1 MKRCENCKI
10 TFSDSVN
17 FCTECGQTLVYVPD
31 TLPYDSEENRQKPK
45 RKKKRSIWKVILIT
59 LIVIVIGFVVLL
71 NYIMNAA
78 TYLRVEP
85 NMLVA
90 DKNGGETVVD
100 VDYDGYVWV
109 INHIPD
115 WIEVE
120 EYEQSFNIKA
130 EENLTGHN
138 REGSITVQSGDFL
151 AQVVILQKGQAT
163 YIKTSKT
170 SLHFDE
176 DGGRETITVDT
187 DGCDYTVEYSDFLS
201 VSTNDDEIKIKAYS
215 NSDEYRSGY
224 VTISEDNIRTLH
236 TYYSGWN
243 LIIIVMDL
251 EAFLVPSVW
260 GKVAGDTVCS
270 TLNVGC
276 VLVQALCNVELVTE
290 QVKESN
296 YF

>member
-1 MKRCENCKI
+1 M
-10 TFSDSVN
+10 
-17 FCTECGQTLVYVPD
+17 
-31 TLPYDSEENRQKPK
+31 
-45 RKKKRSIWKVILIT
+45 IT

-151 AQVVILQKGQAT
+151 L
-163 YIKTSKT
+163 
-170 SLHFDE
+170 
-176 DGGRETITVDT
+176 R
-187 DGCDYTVEYSDFLS
+187 
-201 VSTNDDEIKIKAYS
+201 
-215 NSDEYRSGY
+215 
-224 VTISEDNIRTLH
+224 
-236 TYYSGWN
+236 
-243 LIIIVMDL
+243 
-251 EAFLVPSVW
+251 
-260 GKVAGDTVCS
+260 
-270 TLNVGC
+270 
-276 VLVQALCNVELVTE
+276 
-290 QVKESN
+290 
-296 YF
+296 

>member
-31 TLPYDSEENRQKPK
+31 TLPYNPEENRQKPK

-224 VTISEDNIRTLH
+224 VTISEDNIRTRIH
-236 TYYSGWN
+236 ITQGGTCNNCHGSGSVSCTQCMGQGGWGYGMFYSQCW
-243 LIIIVMDL
+243 
-251 EAFLVPSVW
+251 
-260 GKVAGDTVCS
+260 
-270 TLNVGC
+270 
-276 VLVQALCNVELVTE
+276 LCLGSGSLQCGTCYGTGERE
-290 QVKESN
+290 
-296 YF
+296 

>member
-1 MKRCENCKI
+1 M
-10 TFSDSVN
+10 
-17 FCTECGQTLVYVPD
+17 
-31 TLPYDSEENRQKPK
+31 
-45 RKKKRSIWKVILIT
+45 IT

-224 VTISEDNIRTLH
+224 VTISEDNIRTRIH
-236 TYYSGWN
+236 ITQGGTCNNCHGSGSVSCTQCMGQGGWGYGMFYSQCW
-243 LIIIVMDL
+243 
-251 EAFLVPSVW
+251 
-260 GKVAGDTVCS
+260 
-270 TLNVGC
+270 
-276 VLVQALCNVELVTE
+276 LCLGSGSLQCGTCYGTGERE
-290 QVKESN
+290 
-296 YF
+296 